1 MCIFAQY
8 LFRLDSYILETTFR
22 FKASDLNEQF
32 IIALKTLFK
41 DQEIE
46 ISVREFTDETE
57 QLLSQPENEAFL
69 TTAIE
74 ELNSKKNLVK
84 VNGDDYDSLIGELT
98 KK

>member
-1 MCIFAQY
+1 MHKT
-8 LFRLDSYILETTFR
+8 YIMETTFR

-46 ISVREFTDETE
+46 ISVREFTDVTE
-57 QLLSQPENEAFL
+57 QLLNQPENEAFL